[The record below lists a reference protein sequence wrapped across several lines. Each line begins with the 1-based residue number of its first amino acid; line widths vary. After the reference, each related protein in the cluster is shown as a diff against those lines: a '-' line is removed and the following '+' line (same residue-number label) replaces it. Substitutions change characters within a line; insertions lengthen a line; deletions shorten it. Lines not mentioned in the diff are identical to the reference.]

1 MQALLQQ
8 GVQLRVLGVLADSR
22 LNMSQQYA
30 RVDKVA
36 NNILVFIRNSA
47 ASRSRV
53 VILPALDVALM
64 RPPLECC
71 FQFWAPPYKK
81 DVEALEC
88 VQRRSVKL

>member
-47 ASRSRV
+47 ASRSRR
-53 VILPALDVALM
+53 
-64 RPPLECC
+64 RPSLCT
-71 FQFWAPPYKK
+71 QYW
-81 DVEALEC
+81 
-88 VQRRSVKL
+88 